1 MNLTDELIRQI
12 DRLGP
17 MSVAEYM
24 AQCLYH
30 PTLGYYTNVSP
41 LGRDGDFITAPEISQ
56 MFGELLGLALA
67 QSWLDQGA
75 PAPFCLA
82 ELGPGSGQLMADVLR
97 ATRGVAGFHDAMRLH
112 LCEVNPKLKTAQGAR
127 LSAYAPTWVEDVT
140 ALPDLPLY
148 LLANEFFDCLPIRQF
163 IRAQEWQEQ
172 LIAVQDGALCF
183 ASKPA
188 GPLARDFPERP
199 EGAVIELRPAANAI
213 ADEIARKIAAHGGCA
228 LIVDYGDWGGD
239 GDTLQAL
246 RQHRK
251 TDPLEQPG
259 QSDLTAHVD
268 FAALAG
274 AARPHAQTST
284 LVQQGVLLERLGI
297 TARAQALAQKLQ
309 GTALETHIAAHRRLT
324 HSAEMGKLFKA
335 LAITPHNA
343 PQPPGFDNDAGNHH
357 L

>member
-1 MNLTDELIRQI
+1 MTLTKELIRQI
-12 DRLGP
+12 ERLGP
-17 MSVAEYM
+17 LNVAEFM

-30 PTLGYYTNVSP
+30 PTLGYYTNASP
-41 LGRDGDFITAPEISQ
+41 LGSAGDFITAPEISQ

-75 PAPFCLA
+75 PAAFCLA

-97 ATRGVAGFHDAMRLH
+97 ATRGVAGFHDAMQLH
-112 LCEVNPKLKTAQGAR
+112 LCEVNPKLKAAQGAR
-127 LSAYAPTWVEDVT
+127 LSAYAPVWVDDVT
-140 ALPDLPLY
+140 ALPDLPLF

-163 IRAQEWQEQ
+163 IRAREWQEQ

-188 GPLARDFPERP
+188 GPVAEGFPDRP

-228 LIVDYGDWGGD
+228 LIVDYGDWGTD

-251 TDPLEQPG
+251 TDPLDHPG

-274 AARPHAQTST
+274 AARPHAQTSA
-284 LVQQGVLLERLGI
+284 LVPQGVLLERLGI

-309 GTALETHIAAHRRLT
+309 GAALESHIAAHRRLT

-335 LAITPHNA
+335 LAITPRNA

>member
-1 MNLTDELIRQI
+1 MTLTDVLIQQI

-17 MSVAEYM
+17 LTIAEYM
-24 AQCLYH
+24 SQCLYH
-30 PTLGYYTNVSP
+30 PTLGYYTNASP

-56 MFGELLGLALA
+56 MFGEMLGLALA

-75 PAPFCLA
+75 PTPFCLA

-97 ATRGVAGFHDAMRLH
+97 ATRGVAGFHDGMQLH
-112 LCEVNPKLKTAQGAR
+112 LCEVNPTLKSAQAAR
-127 LSAYAPTWVEDVT
+127 LGDFAPTWVDDIT
-140 ALPDLPLY
+140 ALPDLPLF

-163 IRAQEWQEQ
+163 VRANEWCEQ
-172 LIAVQDGALCF
+172 LVAVQDGGLCF
-183 ASKPA
+183 ATKPA
-188 GPLARDFPERP
+188 GPVADGFPDRAQ
-199 EGAVIELRPAANAI
+199 GSVIELRPAANAI
-213 ADEIARKIAAHGGCA
+213 TAEIARRIAAFGGCG
-228 LIVDYGDWGGD
+228 LIVDYGDRGSH

-251 TDPLEQPG
+251 TDPLQDPG

-274 AARPHAQTST
+274 SARSQAQISRITD
-284 LVQQGVLLERLGI
+284 QGVLLERLGI

-309 GTALETHIAAHRRLT
+309 GAALENHIAAHRRLT
-324 HSAEMGKLFKA
+324 HSTEMGKLFKA
-335 LAITPHNA
+335 LAITPHNS
-343 PQPPGFDNDAGNHH
+343 PQPPGFDHDAGNHH